1 MHKETKAIHAAM
13 EVANNN
19 PDIVP
24 PVHRSTVYQ
33 LDKEGRSE
41 GDWHYTRLE
50 NPNRV
55 QWEQVLKVMEEGEAA
70 AAFSSGVAA
79 ASAVFQA
86 LGPGDHII
94 IPEDVYAG
102 NRKLVQD
109 IMEPWRL
116 QTDFIDMTN
125 LQNIEDHLR
134 ENTKLIW
141 IETPSNPLMNIMDIE
156 AISELAHDNGA
167 VACVDN
173 TWPTPIN
180 QMSLKLGADLV
191 VHSTTKYF
199 GGHSDILGGAVVT
212 KETDEMFEKIRMV
225 QRTGGAVPSP
235 DDCWMLSRSTRT
247 LPYRMRAHNENAVQ
261 LAEFLQEHPKVE
273 KVFYPGLETHSGHDI
288 AAKQMS
294 GYGGMISF
302 LIDGS
307 QQEAIE
313 IVGRSKLIGRATS
326 LGGVEST
333 WEHRRSSEGEGSITP
348 ENLIR
353 ISVGLEHPEDLLEDL
368 ERAMSNK

>member
-1 MHKETKAIHAAM
+1 MHKETQAIHAAM
-13 EVANNN
+13 KVANQN

-24 PVHRSTVYQ
+24 PVHRSTVYEI
-33 LDKEGRSE
+33 DKEGRAE
-41 GDWHYTRLE
+41 GDWHYTRND

-55 QWEQVLKVMEEGEAA
+55 QWEQVLKVLEGGDAA

-79 ASAVFQA
+79 ASAVFQS
-86 LGPGDHII
+86 LKPGNHII

-102 NRKLVQD
+102 NRKLVKQV
-109 IMEPWRL
+109 MEPWGL
-116 QTDFIDMTN
+116 QASFIDMTD
-125 LQNIEDHLR
+125 LQNIENHINK
-134 ENTKLIW
+134 NTKLIW
-141 IETPSNPLMNIMDIE
+141 VETPSNPMMRIMDIK
-156 AISELAHDNGA
+156 AISTLAHDNDA
-167 VACVDN
+167 MVCVDN

-180 QMSLKLGADLV
+180 QMPLNLGADLV

-199 GGHSDILGGAVVT
+199 GGHSDILGGAVVA
-212 KETDEMFEKIRMV
+212 KKNDEIFEKIRLI

-235 DDCWMLSRSTRT
+235 DDCWMLTRSTRT
-247 LPYRMRAHNENAVQ
+247 LPYRMRAHNKNAEH
-261 LAEFLQEHPKVE
+261 LTNFLQNHSKV
-273 KVFYPGLETHSGHDI
+273 KDVFYPGLEKHTGHEI

-307 QQEAIE
+307 KKETIK
-313 IVGRSKLIGRATS
+313 IVGKSTLIGRATS

-333 WEHRRSSEGEGSITP
+333 WEHRRSSEGEDSITP

-353 ISVGLEHPEDLLEDL
+353 ISVGLEHPDDLLNDL
-368 ERAMSNK
+368 ERALA